1 MVSNKMKVKKLQSKT
16 SLDYTSRPLFFS
28 GIVKRVDHAR
38 ARAREN
44 CLPRG
49 DATRGGKQFSR
60 LPTWYVR
67 FTIPKKNKELLV
79 V

>member
-1 MVSNKMKVKKLQSKT
+1 MVSNKMKVRKLESKT
-16 SLDYTSRPLFFS
+16 SLDYKEFLIFLRDSKAGGP
-28 GIVKRVDHAR
+28 R

-49 DATRGGKQFSR
+49 NATRGGKKFSR

-67 FTIPKKNKELLV
+67 SLYYSYEK
-79 V
+79 